1 MIEIRNLTVQYK
13 NGVKGLDNVNLTIS
27 NGIYGLLGEN
37 GAGKSTL
44 MSVLFGLYQPEEGE
58 IYKDGKKV
66 VINDP
71 NDANALGIGMVHQ
84 HCKCYTAELY
94 KSKENDRVFTAGI
107 RNVSQ
112 SYCS

>member
-44 MSVLFGLYQPEEGE
+44 MNVLTTDLEY
-58 IYKDGKKV
+58 GKK
-66 VINDP
+66 
-71 NDANALGIGMVHQ
+71 
-84 HCKCYTAELY
+84 T
-94 KSKENDRVFTAGI
+94 ENHGK
-107 RNVSQ
+107 
-112 SYCS
+112 

>member
-13 NGVKGLDNVNLTIS
+13 NGVKGLDNVNLTIP

-44 MSVLFGLYQPEEGE
+44 MNRL
-58 IYKDGKKV
+58 
-66 VINDP
+66 
-71 NDANALGIGMVHQ
+71 IGQKIAITSNKPQTTRNRIQTV
-84 HCKCYTAELY
+84 YTKLY
-94 KSKENDRVFTAGI
+94 KSKENDRVLTAGT